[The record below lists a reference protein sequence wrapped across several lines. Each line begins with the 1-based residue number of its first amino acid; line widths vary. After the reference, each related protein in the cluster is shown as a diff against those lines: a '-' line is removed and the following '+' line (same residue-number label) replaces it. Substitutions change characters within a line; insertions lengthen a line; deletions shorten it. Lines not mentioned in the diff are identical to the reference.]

1 MKTIV
6 SKYRSIEVT
15 KDNIASKVPEDLVLS
30 DGVLTFNYKGEWII
44 MSLSH
49 LVKYP
54 IIYFYDEETKEH
66 GSIICCLLTLRT
78 MYVHEKV
85 RWIGYEGVEAR
96 FNNIAGETMGFETKL
111 DKNGEKIVEFKRSQT
126 KIQSLRSALIEYGDL
141 RYLKLNIPENKSN
154 LIPMTYYS
162 NLIDYKDEDI
172 DMNKEEINMN
182 KENLDFHPKTLCLL
196 IQYHSKNSS
205 SGIKTTVILSKD
217 SNKNNIN
224 GYEPRKEGLDEYLT
238 SSTEKLIEKSAFIMN
253 ILYYTA
259 RLIYKDQI
267 KYIKL

>member
-1 MKTIV
+1 MTTSIIV
-6 SKYRSIEVT
+6 SKYRSIEVN
-15 KDNIASKVPEDLVLS
+15 KDNIVSKVTEDLVLS
-30 DGVLTFNYKGEWII
+30 DAVLTFNYKGEWII
-44 MSLSH
+44 MSLSN
-49 LVKYP
+49 LAKYP
-54 IIYFYDEETKEH
+54 IVYFYDEELKEY
-66 GSIICCLLTLRT
+66 GSIVCCLLTLRT

-85 RWIGYEGVEAR
+85 RWVGYDGLEAR
-96 FNNIAGETMGFETKL
+96 FNNVAGETMGFETKL
-111 DKNGEKIVEFKRSQT
+111 DKDGEKIVEFKRSQT

-141 RYLKLNIPENKSN
+141 KYLKLNIPDNKSN

-162 NLIDYKDEDI
+162 NLIDYKG
-172 DMNKEEINMN
+172 EEIMKN
-182 KENLDFHPKTLCLL
+182 ENLDFHPKTLCLL

-217 SNKNNIN
+217 SNKSNVS
-224 GYEPRKEGLDEYLT
+224 GYEPKKEGFNEYLT

-259 RLIYKDQI
+259 KAIYKDEV